1 MGSAAPRPAMEEAA
15 GAVGLPSGPERGV
28 SSICQLRLFTGPED
42 GSASH
47 GLSEKT
53 VREANS
59 EKGIQEGPES
69 KRVWEAGAGNVE
81 GQRTRFP
88 ELSEGEGSGLD
99 KYQG

>member
-15 GAVGLPSGPERGV
+15 GAMGLPSRPERGV
-28 SSICQLRLFTGPED
+28 SSIYQLRLFTGPED
-42 GSASH
+42 GSASQ
-47 GLSEKT
+47 GLSEET

-59 EKGIQEGPES
+59 EKGIQGPES
-69 KRVWEAGAGNVE
+69 KRVGETGAGNVE
-81 GQRTRFP
+81 GQRTRLP

>member
-1 MGSAAPRPAMEEAA
+1 MGSLAPRPAMEEAA

-28 SSICQLRLFTGPED
+28 SSICLLRLFTGPED

-69 KRVWEAGAGNVE
+69 KTVWEAGAGNVE